1 MKDAHDV
8 VKALMRTE
16 KGGNLL
22 AQNKYLFWVDRSSN
36 KIEIRKAVEEIYKV
50 KVGSVNTLMVRGKLR
65 RVRYQMGKTAEWKK
79 AVVTLREGSK
89 IDLTQ

>member
-1 MKDAHDV
+1 
-8 VKALMRTE
+8 
-16 KGGNLL
+16 
-22 AQNKYLFWVDRSSN
+22 
-36 KIEIRKAVEEIYKV
+36 
-50 KVGSVNTLMVRGKLR
+50 MVRGKLR

>member
-1 MKDAHDV
+1 
-8 VKALMRTE
+8 MRTE